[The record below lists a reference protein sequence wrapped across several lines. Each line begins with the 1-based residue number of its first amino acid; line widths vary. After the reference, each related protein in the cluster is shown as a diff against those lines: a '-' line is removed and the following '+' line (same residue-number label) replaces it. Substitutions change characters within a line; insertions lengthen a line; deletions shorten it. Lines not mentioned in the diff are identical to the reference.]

1 MNEADTKVEHIHPAL
16 RAADELVYRSHKL
29 AALSELKK
37 SMLHQAFSGQL

>member
-1 MNEADTKVEHIHPAL
+1 MNEADTKVEHIDPAL
-16 RAADELVYRSHKL
+16 KAAGGLVHRSHKL